1 MNSDV
6 DTSVSSEQLAADDT
20 ALDQELQRI
29 LKGSDDSEIDG

>member
-20 ALDQELQRI
+20 ALDVELQRI
-29 LKGSDDSEIDG
+29 LKGGDENEVDG